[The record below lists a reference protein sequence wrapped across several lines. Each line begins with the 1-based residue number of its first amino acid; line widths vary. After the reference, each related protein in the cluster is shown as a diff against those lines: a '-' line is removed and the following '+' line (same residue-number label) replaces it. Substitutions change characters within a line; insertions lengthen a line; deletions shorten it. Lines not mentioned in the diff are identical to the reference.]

1 MAVTGDEKKKE
12 LRRVYRKLKGVRC
25 QISMK
30 LKELK
35 KEVKEATQNV
45 AQDHLVV
52 VEEDNTVEAPTEEHI
67 CESEVKQERSFET
80 AQSDVKVML
89 DHKRRLRKRF
99 QKLQDEVR
107 GIRPPVRPNKEAS
120 R

>member
-1 MAVTGDEKKKE
+1 MVSESEKSMAAAGDEKKKE

-35 KEVKEATQNV
+35 KDVKETRQSPT
-45 AQDHLVV
+45 DDELGVV
-52 VEEDNTVEAPTEEHI
+52 DEDEALQSLSEEQVCEQEAEQG
-67 CESEVKQERSFET
+67 KRLET
-80 AQSDVKVML
+80 AQSEVKIIL

-99 QKLQDEVR
+99 QKLQVEVR
-107 GIRPPVRPNKEAS
+107 GK
-120 R
+120 

>member
-1 MAVTGDEKKKE
+1 MSESGKPMAASDDERKKE

-35 KEVKEATQNV
+35 KQAKETRHTFANDEPEIADEDETLK
-45 AQDHLVV
+45 AMS
-52 VEEDNTVEAPTEEHI
+52 EEQVCEQEAI
-67 CESEVKQERSFET
+67 QEKRLGA
-80 AQSDVKVML
+80 AQSELKILL

-107 GIRPPVRPNKEAS
+107 GK
-120 R
+120 